1 MNPSLLAL
9 GAEVVARLRH
19 RGEKLVVA
27 ETSAGGLVSAAL
39 LAVPGASHVF
49 VGGVIPY
56 SFDSIRA
63 LGGIDMKALRG
74 QGIRSSSEPY
84 AALLAKTVRDKHP
97 GIHWCVSE
105 TGAAGNSSM
114 TRSAGKIA
122 SASVPSRSLDFSLNV
137 PSCIAIR
144 ACTIGR
150 PRPVPSWLRVAVD
163 PACPNGV
170 SAISSSSGLM
180 PMPSSSTSI
189 ITAPSSRL
197 SRGMIPFRS
206 P

>member
-105 TGAAGNSSM
+105 TGAAGPDGN
-114 TRSAGKIA
+114 RYGDPAGHT
-122 SASVPSRSLDFSLNV
+122 
-137 PSCIAIR
+137 CM
-144 ACTIGR
+144 
-150 PRPVPSWLRVAVD
+150 AVD
-163 PACPNGV
+163 
-170 SAISSSSGLM
+170 GLICAVRTLRTGRTDRLANM
-180 PMPSSSTSI
+180 QAFAEATLQLLI
-189 ITAPSSRL
+189 ETLEDAP
-197 SRGMIPFRS
+197 RS
-206 P
+206 